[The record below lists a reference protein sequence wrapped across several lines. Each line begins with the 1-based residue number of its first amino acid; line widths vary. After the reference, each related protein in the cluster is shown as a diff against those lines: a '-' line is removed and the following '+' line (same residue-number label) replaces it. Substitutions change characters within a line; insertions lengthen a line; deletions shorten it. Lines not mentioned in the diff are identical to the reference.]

1 MGTAMKSILFYLPTV
16 GSHAQ
21 VLRGMSGTNPQNY
34 QHMLRQLTRQAQQA
48 DELGYWGLSFTEHHF
63 HIEGFEVSNNPIML
77 GLYLGMQTKHIR
89 VGQMANILPFHN
101 PLRLAED
108 LAMLDHM
115 THGRSFVGV
124 ARGFQKRWA
133 EIMGQVYGVGG
144 TLSDAGDNDRRN
156 RALFEEHW
164 QIIKTAWTNETF
176 SFKGAQWNI
185 PVENLEFPYEA
196 VRSFGRG
203 LDESGVI
210 REVGIAPKPF
220 QRPHPPVFQP
230 FSFSEDTFR
239 FCAREGIVPILMNTD
254 DRIVRRLMDIYREE
268 AEKAGHGSLRRGER
282 VGVMKDVLIAR
293 TEDEAHHWAA
303 KGGGFIFEN
312 WFGPMGFT
320 EALRNVGETGPIGS
334 DYATLVDRGLEWV
347 GTPDQINRKIEKL
360 VEQHDPEYLLQCQ
373 YSGLIPHD
381 VQMRSLELW
390 ATEIAPNWL

>member
-1 MGTAMKSILFYLPTV
+1 MKSILFYLPTA
-16 GSHAQ
+16 GSHDQ
-21 VLRGMSGTNPQNY
+21 ILRGMSGVNPQNY
-34 QHMLRQLTRQAQQA
+34 QNMLWQLTRQAQAA

-63 HIEGFEVSNNPIML
+63 HVEGFEVSNNPIML
-77 GLYLGMQTKHIR
+77 GLYLAMQTQHIR

-115 THGRSFVGV
+115 TRGRTFVGI

-133 EIMGQVYGVGG
+133 EVMGQVYGVGG
-144 TLSDAGDNDRRN
+144 TLSDASDNDRRN

-164 QIIKTAWTNETF
+164 EILKKAWTTETF
-176 SFKGAQWNI
+176 SHSGNQWTI
-185 PVENLEFPYEA
+185 PVKDLEFPYEA
-196 VRSFGRG
+196 VRKYGRG
-203 LDESGVI
+203 VDENGVVQ
-210 REVGIAPKPF
+210 EVGIAPKPY

-239 FCAREGIVPILMNTD
+239 FCAREGVVPILMNTD
-254 DRIVRRLMDIYREE
+254 DRIVGRLMDLYREE
-268 AEKAGHGSLRRGER
+268 AEAAGHGTLRRGER
-282 VGVMKDVLIAR
+282 IGVMKDVLVAR
-293 TEDEAHHWAA
+293 DADEAHHWASR
-303 KGGGFIFEN
+303 GGGFIFEN

-334 DYATLVDRGLEWV
+334 DYGTLVERGLEWV
-347 GTPDQINRKIEKL
+347 GTPDDINRKIEKL
-360 VEQHDPEYLLQCQ
+360 VKTHDPEYLLQCQ

-381 VQMRSLELW
+381 VMLRSLELW

>member
-1 MGTAMKSILFYLPTV
+1 MKSILFYLPTV

-21 VLRGMSGTNPQNY
+21 VLRGMSGVNPQNY
-34 QHMLRQLTRQAQQA
+34 QNMLRQLTQQAQAA

-63 HIEGFEVSNNPIML
+63 HVEGFEVSNNPIML
-77 GLYLGMQTKHIR
+77 GLYLAMQTKHIR

-101 PLRLAED
+101 PVRLAED

-115 THGRSFVGV
+115 AHGRTFVGI

-144 TLSDAGDNDRRN
+144 TLSDAGENDRRN

-164 QIIKTAWTNETF
+164 EILKKAWTTETF
-176 SFKGAQWNI
+176 SHSGDQWTI
-185 PVENLEFPYEA
+185 PVKDLEFDYDA
-196 VRSFGRG
+196 VRRYGRG
-203 LDESGVI
+203 VDERGIVH
-210 REVGIAPKPF
+210 EVGIAPKPY

-239 FCAREGIVPILMNTD
+239 FCAREGVVPIMMNTD
-254 DRIVRRLMDIYREE
+254 DRIVRRLMDLYRQE
-268 AEKAGHGSLRRGER
+268 AEAAGHGTLRRGER
-282 VGVMKDVLIAR
+282 IGVMKDVLVSRDA
-293 TEDEAHHWAA
+293 DEAHHWAA
-303 KGGGFIFEN
+303 RGGGFIFEN

-320 EALRNVGETGPIGS
+320 EALRNVGEKGPIGS

-347 GTPDQINRKIEKL
+347 GTPDDINRKIEKL

-373 YSGLIPHD
+373 YSGLIPSD
-381 VQMRSLELW
+381 VQLRSLELW

>member
-1 MGTAMKSILFYLPTV
+1 MKSILFYLPTV

-21 VLRGMSGTNPQNY
+21 IQRGMSGINPRNY
-34 QHMLRQLTRQAQQA
+34 QNMLLQLTRQAQAA

-63 HIEGFEVSNNPIML
+63 HVEGFEVSNNPIML

-115 THGRSFVGV
+115 TRGRTFVGI

-133 EIMGQVYGVGG
+133 EVMGQVYGVGG
-144 TLSDAGDNDRRN
+144 TLSDAGESDRRN

-164 QIIKTAWTNETF
+164 EILKKAWTTETF
-176 SFKGAQWNI
+176 SHSGAQWTI
-185 PVENLEFPYEA
+185 PTKDLEFPFEA
-196 VRSFGRG
+196 VQRFGRG
-203 LDESGVI
+203 VGEDGVVH
-210 REVGIAPKPF
+210 EVGIAPKPY

-239 FCAREGIVPILMNTD
+239 FCAREGVVPILMNTD
-254 DRIVRRLMDIYREE
+254 DQVVRRLMDLYQEE
-268 AEKAGHGSLRRGER
+268 AEAAGHGRLRRGER
-282 VGVMKDVLIAR
+282 VGVMKDVLVSRDA
-293 TEDEAHHWAA
+293 DEAHHWAA
-303 KGGGFIFEN
+303 RGGGFIFEN

-320 EALRNVGETGPIGS
+320 EALRNVGEKGPIGS
-334 DYATLVDRGLEWV
+334 DYKTLVDRGLEWV
-347 GTPDQINRKIEKL
+347 GTPDDINRKIEKL
-360 VEQHDPEYLLQCQ
+360 VEHHDPEYLLQCQ